1 MTQTAIRPAAELRG
15 SAPAIVAAEGVSLVY
30 QTRRG
35 TITALEN
42 LDLSIGRGEF
52 FSLIGPSGCGKSSFL
67 KVAAGLL
74 PQTSGSMT
82 LDGSAVQGPRREVGV
97 IFQRPTLFPWKT
109 VLHNVLLPAETL
121 NLDKDAARARA
132 EELLKMVGLDE
143 FADNYPNE
151 LSGGMQQR
159 VGIVRALI
167 HDPDVLLM
175 DEPFAALDA
184 QTRDIM
190 QAELL
195 RIWHEA
201 KKTVLFVTHQIEEA
215 VYLSDRVIVMTK
227 RPGRAK
233 CIVDI
238 PLARPRDY
246 EMRVTQQFNDLKLAL
261 WNELKDELS
270 VRGDQE
276 D

>member
-1 MTQTAIRPAAELRG
+1 VTQTAIRPAAESRG

-74 PQTSGSMT
+74 PLTSGSMT

-121 NLDKDAARARA
+121 NLDKNAARARA

-184 QTRDIM
+184 LTREHMMMEFQDIWM
-190 QAELL
+190 TTE
-195 RIWHEA
+195 
-201 KKTVLFVTHQIEEA
+201 KSVLFITHSIPEA
-215 VYLSDRVIVMTK
+215 VFLSDRVAVMSQ
-227 RPGRAK
+227 RPGR
-233 CIVDI
+233 IIREHRVDI
-238 PLARPRDY
+238 DRPRNLST
-246 EMRVTQQFNDLKLAL
+246 MASTAFNKIC
-261 WNELKDELS
+261 NELRAELQ
-270 VRGDQE
+270 VDL
-276 D
+276 

>member
-1 MTQTAIRPAAELRG
+1 MTQTAIRPAAESRG

-74 PQTSGSMT
+74 PLTSGSMT

-121 NLDKDAARARA
+121 NLDKNAARARA

-184 QTRDIM
+184 LTREHMMMEFQDIWM
-190 QAELL
+190 TTE
-195 RIWHEA
+195 
-201 KKTVLFVTHQIEEA
+201 KSVLFITHSIPEA
-215 VYLSDRVIVMTK
+215 VFLSDRVAVMSQ
-227 RPGRAK
+227 RPGR
-233 CIVDI
+233 IIREHRVDL
-238 PLARPRDY
+238 PRPRDLST
-246 EMRVTQQFNDLKLAL
+246 MASTTFNEIC
-261 WNELKDELS
+261 NELRAELQ
-270 VRGDQE
+270 VDL
-276 D
+276 

>member
-1 MTQTAIRPAAELRG
+1 VTQTAIRPAAESRG

-74 PQTSGSMT
+74 PLTSGSMT

-184 QTRDIM
+184 LTREHMMMEFQDIWM
-190 QAELL
+190 TTE
-195 RIWHEA
+195 
-201 KKTVLFVTHQIEEA
+201 KSVLFITHSIPEA
-215 VYLSDRVIVMTK
+215 VFLSDRVAVMSQ
-227 RPGRAK
+227 RPGR
-233 CIVDI
+233 IIREHRVD
-238 PLARPRDY
+238 LDRPRNLST
-246 EMRVTQQFNDLKLAL
+246 MANTAFNKIC
-261 WNELKDELS
+261 NELRAELQ
-270 VRGDQE
+270 VDL
-276 D
+276 

>member
-1 MTQTAIRPAAELRG
+1 MTQTAIRPAAESRG

-74 PQTSGSMT
+74 PLTSGSMT

-184 QTRDIM
+184 LTREHMMMEFQDIWM
-190 QAELL
+190 TTE
-195 RIWHEA
+195 
-201 KKTVLFVTHQIEEA
+201 KSVLFITHSIPEA
-215 VYLSDRVIVMTK
+215 VFLSDRVAVMSQ
-227 RPGRAK
+227 RPGR
-233 CIVDI
+233 IIREHRVD
-238 PLARPRDY
+238 LDRPRNLST
-246 EMRVTQQFNDLKLAL
+246 MANTAFNKIC
-261 WNELKDELS
+261 NELRAELQ
-270 VRGDQE
+270 VDL
-276 D
+276 

>member
-1 MTQTAIRPAAELRG
+1 MTQTAIRPAAESRD
-15 SAPAIVAAEGVSLVY
+15 SAPAIVAAEGVSLIY

-74 PQTSGSMT
+74 RQTSGSMT
-82 LDGSAVQGPRREVGV
+82 LDGSAVRGPRREVGV

-109 VLHNVLLPAETL
+109 VLHNVLLPAQTL
-121 NLDKDAARARA
+121 NLDRDAARARA
-132 EELLKMVGLDE
+132 DQLLKLVGLDE

-184 QTRDIM
+184 LTREHMMMELQDIWM
-190 QAELL
+190 TTE
-195 RIWHEA
+195 
-201 KKTVLFVTHQIEEA
+201 KSVLFITHSIPEA
-215 VYLSDRVIVMTK
+215 VFLSDRVAVMSQ
-227 RPGRAK
+227 RPGR
-233 CIVDI
+233 IIREHRVD
-238 PLARPRDY
+238 LDRPRDLST
-246 EMRVTQQFNDLKLAL
+246 MASPAFNEVC
-261 WNELKDELS
+261 NELRAELQ
-270 VRGDQE
+270 VDL
-276 D
+276 

>member
-1 MTQTAIRPAAELRG
+1 VTQTAIRPAAESRG

-74 PQTSGSMT
+74 RQTSGSMT

-184 QTRDIM
+184 LTREHMMMEFQDIWM
-190 QAELL
+190 TTE
-195 RIWHEA
+195 
-201 KKTVLFVTHQIEEA
+201 KSVLFITHSIPEA
-215 VYLSDRVIVMTK
+215 VFLSDRVAVMSQ
-227 RPGRAK
+227 RPGR
-233 CIVDI
+233 IIREHRVD
-238 PLARPRDY
+238 LDRPRNLST
-246 EMRVTQQFNDLKLAL
+246 MANIAFNKIC
-261 WNELKDELS
+261 NELRAELQ
-270 VRGDQE
+270 VDL
-276 D
+276 

>member
-1 MTQTAIRPAAELRG
+1 
-15 SAPAIVAAEGVSLVY
+15 
-30 QTRRG
+30 
-35 TITALEN
+35 
-42 LDLSIGRGEF
+42 
-52 FSLIGPSGCGKSSFL
+52 
-67 KVAAGLL
+67 
-74 PQTSGSMT
+74 MT

-121 NLDKDAARARA
+121 NLDKNAARARA

-184 QTRDIM
+184 LTREHMMMEFQDIWM
-190 QAELL
+190 TTE
-195 RIWHEA
+195 
-201 KKTVLFVTHQIEEA
+201 KSVLFITHSIPEA
-215 VYLSDRVIVMTK
+215 VFLSEKVVVMTA
-227 RPGRAK
+227 RPGRIKRIIWTGLGAGAERLE
-233 CIVDI
+233 VDRMAEEVWDI
-238 PLARPRDY
+238 LRDEVLKTVVPTGMDPR
-246 EMRVTQQFNDLKLAL
+246 AAA
-261 WNELKDELS
+261 S
-270 VRGDQE
+270 
-276 D
+276 

>member
-1 MTQTAIRPAAELRG
+1 VTQTAIRPAAESRG
-15 SAPAIVAAEGVSLVY
+15 SAPAIVAAEGISLVY

-74 PQTSGSMT
+74 RQTSGSMT
-82 LDGSAVQGPRREVGV
+82 LDGSPVQGPRREVGV

-121 NLDKDAARARA
+121 NLDKHAARARA

-184 QTRDIM
+184 LTREHMMMELQDIWM
-190 QAELL
+190 TTE
-195 RIWHEA
+195 
-201 KKTVLFVTHQIEEA
+201 KSVLFITHSIPEA
-215 VYLSDRVIVMTK
+215 VFLSDRVAVMSQ
-227 RPGRAK
+227 RPGR
-233 CIVDI
+233 IIREHRVELD
-238 PLARPRDY
+238 RPRNLSTMASPD
-246 EMRVTQQFNDLKLAL
+246 FNEIC
-261 WNELKDELS
+261 NELRAELQ
-270 VRGDQE
+270 VDL
-276 D
+276 

>member
-1 MTQTAIRPAAELRG
+1 VSRTAIRPAAEPQI

-82 LDGSAVQGPRREVGV
+82 LDGSPVRGPRREVGV

-109 VLHNVLLPAETL
+109 VMDNVLLPAQTL

-132 EELLKMVGLDE
+132 DELLKLVGLDE

-184 QTRDIM
+184 LTREHMMIELQDIWM
-190 QAELL
+190 TTE
-195 RIWHEA
+195 
-201 KKTVLFVTHQIEEA
+201 KSVLFITHSIPEA
-215 VYLSDRVIVMTK
+215 VFLSDRVAVMSQ
-227 RPGRAK
+227 RPGR
-233 CIVDI
+233 IVQEHRVD
-238 PLARPRDY
+238 LGRPRDLST
-246 EMRVTQQFNDLKLAL
+246 MANAAFNEIC
-261 WNELKDELS
+261 NELRAELQ
-270 VRGDQE
+270 VDL
-276 D
+276 